1 MLITQVTRR
10 LDKWLVY
17 CSAALE
23 DDFCQVNP
31 IFTLFYMPPLKSLYC
46 NVDEKVYVEVKVRP

>member
-17 CSAALE
+17 CSAAL
-23 DDFCQVNP
+23 DVDFCQVKP
-31 IFTLFYMPPLKSLYC
+31 IFTLFYMSPLKSLYC
-46 NVDEKVYVEVKVRP
+46 YFDEKVYVEVKVRP